1 MTVEQA
7 LIETVELLKNINVPV
22 ALIEQIGFP
31 INGAISNI
39 QLCLDA
45 FEQER
50 RNKAEPVQDDHVE
63 VEIEEVDPEA
73 AAE

>member
-1 MTVEQA
+1 MTVEQV
-7 LIETVELLKNINVPV
+7 LIETLDVLKNINVPV
-22 ALIEQIGFP
+22 WLTEQIAMP
-31 INGAISNI
+31 INGACGNI

-50 RNKAEPVQDDHVE
+50 RNKAEPVQDDPVE
-63 VEIEEVDPEA
+63 VEIEEVAPET

>member
-50 RNKAEPVQDDHVE
+50 RNKADPVQDDPVE
-63 VEIEEVDPEA
+63 VEIEEVAPEA